1 MATDG
6 PSPEELASYNWG
18 GQRARPRKGIEAK
31 FLKNETYL
39 KPPVSCGTKY
49 PGKSISVNV
58 ECCEGC
64 EIYILDVC
72 EQVQVADCVD
82 CRIVVGP
89 CVGSVFLLDSV
100 GCTFSIA
107 AKQVRLRDVT
117 DSELRVFSPSKEAVV
132 VESCSGLTFRSWDVA
147 YPQLDAQV

>member
-1 MATDG
+1 MTTEG
-6 PSPEELASYNWG
+6 PSPEEVASYNWG

-72 EQVQVADCVD
+72 EGKTLLIITHDLEIRKIVD
-82 CRIVVGP
+82 RTVVLKGGVIVP
-89 CVGSVFLLDSV
+89 
-100 GCTFSIA
+100 A
-107 AKQVRLRDVT
+107 A
-117 DSELRVFSPSKEAVV
+117 
-132 VESCSGLTFRSWDVA
+132 
-147 YPQLDAQV
+147 

>member
-1 MATDG
+1 MTTEG

-58 ECCEGC
+58 ECCESC

-89 CVGSVFLLDSV
+89 CGGSVFLLSAGSTDV
-100 GCTFSIA
+100 RF
-107 AKQVRLRDVT
+107 KQVKDDLAT
-117 DSELRVFSPSKEAVV
+117 CQQS
-132 VESCSGLTFRSWDVA
+132 FRA
-147 YPQLDAQV
+147 YGQPRRGGG

>member
-1 MATDG
+1 M
-6 PSPEELASYNWG
+6 SRPEAEEAASYRWC
-18 GQRARPRKGIEAK
+18 GQRARPRRKIEYDPK
-31 FLKNETYL
+31 RNETYL
-39 KPPVSCGTKY
+39 KPPGSCKTKW
-49 PGKSISVNV
+49 PDVGISVEV
-58 ECCEGC
+58 ECCEDC
-64 EIYILDVC
+64 NIYILDVC
-72 EQVQVADCVD
+72 EQVQIAECKN
-82 CRIVVGP
+82 CRVIVGP

>member
-1 MATDG
+1 MTTEG

-89 CVGSVFLLDSV
+89 CGGCLLY
-100 GCTFSIA
+100 T
-107 AKQVRLRDVT
+107 
-117 DSELRVFSPSKEAVV
+117 SPSPRD
-132 VESCSGLTFRSWDVA
+132 S
-147 YPQLDAQV
+147 